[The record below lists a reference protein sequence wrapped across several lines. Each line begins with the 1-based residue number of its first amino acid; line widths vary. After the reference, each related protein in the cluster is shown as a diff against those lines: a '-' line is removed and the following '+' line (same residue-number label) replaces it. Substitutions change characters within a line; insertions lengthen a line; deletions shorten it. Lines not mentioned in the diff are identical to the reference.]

1 MAVAM
6 VNYIE
11 DAVGNM
17 LSSSVTRCSVSVCV
31 CLHVCL
37 PNRKDVCRAEC
48 SGSIKKEPN
57 KFKSHSEGNNMFFKH
72 D

>member
-1 MAVAM
+1 MAVVM

-11 DAVGNM
+11 DALGNM
-17 LSSSVTRCSVSVCV
+17 LSSSVTKCSVCVSV

-37 PNRKDVCRAEC
+37 PNRKDVCRAGC

-57 KFKSHSEGNNMFFKH
+57 KFKSHSEVNN
-72 D
+72 